1 EAQRLADIINS
12 GSLPVDMN
20 EIFSTSVGAQFGEQ
34 ALNETVFAG
43 FIAIGLIFLFMIV
56 VYRLPG
62 VVASVNLAVYVFLI
76 LLIFQLM
83 NGVLTLPGIAALI
96 LVVAMAVD
104 ANVIT
109 FELNKAVLIIGTSL
123 KASLKDRFRTSL
135 ITTLVANIT
144 TTLAAVVLYIFG
156 TS

>member
-1 EAQRLADIINS
+1 K
-12 GSLPVDMN
+12 

-96 LVVAMAVD
+96 LVMEIVVND
-104 ANVIT
+104 NDIT
-109 FELNKAVLIIGTSL
+109 FERIKEELIKGKSV
-123 KASLKDRFRTSL
+123 KDSFE
-135 ITTLVANIT
+135 V
-144 TTLAAVVLYIFG
+144 G
-156 TS
+156 

>member
-1 EAQRLADIINS
+1 
-12 GSLPVDMN
+12 
-20 EIFSTSVGAQFGEQ
+20 EQ

-43 FIAIGLIFLFMIV
+43 FSAIGLIFLFMIV

-83 NGVLTLPGIAALI
+83 NGVLTIPGIAALI
-96 LVVAMAVD
+96 LGVAMAVD

-109 FELNKAVLIIGTSL
+109 FERIKEELIKGKSV
-123 KASLKDRFRTSL
+123 KASFAAGLTTPP
-135 ITTLVANIT
+135 ITTPESNIA
-144 TTLAAVVLYIFG
+144 TTLAAALLLTF
-156 TS
+156 